1 MLNSRSKKEL
11 HSFEIHFLLNFVV
24 VYFLFAIYLSHFKVI
39 FCLCMVYC
47 ILVSLIPNQIQLV
60 EMPPS
65 SVTVFWDSLF
75 PLDSSGINFDVMV
88 TNVTSGE
95 TIQYKDILRRE

>member
-1 MLNSRSKKEL
+1 M
-11 HSFEIHFLLNFVV
+11 NFVV
-24 VYFLFAIYLSHFKVI
+24 VFSDLVVSNRVKVGVTLLMFYFFIVLIIVPH
-39 FCLCMVYC
+39 
-47 ILVSLIPNQIQLV
+47 IPNQIQLV

-75 PLDSSGINFDVMV
+75 PLDYSGINFDVMV

-95 TIQYKDILRRE
+95 TIMYKDILRRE

>member
-1 MLNSRSKKEL
+1 
-11 HSFEIHFLLNFVV
+11 
-24 VYFLFAIYLSHFKVI
+24 
-39 FCLCMVYC
+39 MVYYY
-47 ILVSLIPNQIQLV
+47 ILVPLIPNQIQLV

-75 PLDSSGINFDVMV
+75 PMEDYSGINFDVMV

-95 TIQYKDILRRE
+95 TILYKDILRRE

>member
-1 MLNSRSKKEL
+1 MYLYMQCSKSRCYY
-11 HSFEIHFLLNFVV
+11 FVNV
-24 VYFLFAIYLSHFKVI
+24 LFFYLVPH
-39 FCLCMVYC
+39 
-47 ILVSLIPNQIQLV
+47 IPNQIQLV

-75 PLDSSGINFDVMV
+75 PLDYSGINFDVMV

-95 TIQYKDILRRE
+95 TIMYKDILRRE

>member
-1 MLNSRSKKEL
+1 MEGDNFQNYGGKHQCIYICNVVKVGVT
-11 HSFEIHFLLNFVV
+11 LLMF
-24 VYFLFAIYLSHFKVI
+24 YFF
-39 FCLCMVYC
+39 YC
-47 ILVSLIPNQIQLV
+47 IIVPHIPNQIQLV

-75 PLDSSGINFDVMV
+75 PLDYSGINFDVMV

-95 TIQYKDILRRE
+95 TIMYKDILRRE